1 MKSNR
6 YTKIEY
12 CPIAWENAPLNRNC
26 QLAIKLATLNNRV
39 DLMHEVSLRI
49 LETISSLDLPFL
61 IDVY

>member
-12 CPIAWENAPLNRNC
+12 CPIAWENAPLNRNF
-26 QLAIKLATLNNRV
+26 QLAIKLATLIRV